1 MTLDEM
7 TLDKMTLDKITLD
20 QTSFDQMTLD
30 LMILNQIALDWTT
43 LDQIALNHLA
53 EKHLKLSAYYFWG
66 KSGGAKDFLKYP
78 NLRGGIAGF
87 VSLCKSRNFLLWF
100 KALHINLPLSNK
112 WQWWWNWHHKYI
124 KTLWENFPYLT
135 IFITSGRQNMKK
147 MVYKWWTDM

>member
-1 MTLDEM
+1 LTAGGLSCNLTGDRWTPSDQITSDQIPSNQITLDQ
-7 TLDKMTLDKITLD
+7 ITLD

-87 VSLCKSRNFLLWF
+87 VSLCKSQNFLLWF
-100 KALHINLPLSNK
+100 KALH
-112 WQWWWNWHHKYI
+112 
-124 KTLWENFPYLT
+124 TYLFFET
-135 IFITSGRQNMKK
+135 H
-147 MVYKWWTDM
+147 